1 MSDKPLNGKQYAI
14 LVIVL
19 SIIGFGLIIGLFYD
33 PEKPIPVKT
42 NIEPEGIKSTD
53 PDKLIDSLKYSEI
66 GGEKI
71 TLTNAQEH
79 IDKFPY
85 LKEDAIQ
92 KVLKIQK
99 EKDCG
104 YILVNVK
111 SLIRN
116 AEDYE
121 KGSDSAL
128 WVESVLGMWAER
140 AQELNCQW
148 K

>member
-1 MSDKPLNGKQYAI
+1 MLNDKPLNGKQYVI
-14 LVIVL
+14 LITVL
-19 SIIGFGLIIGLFYD
+19 SIIGFGLVIGLFYD
-33 PEKPIPVKT
+33 PEKPPVKT
-42 NIEPEGIKSTD
+42 NIVSEGIKSTN
-53 PDKLIDSLKYSEI
+53 PDKLINSLKYKEM
-66 GGEKI
+66 GGVI

-92 KVLKIQK
+92 KVLDIQK
-99 EKDCG
+99 EKDCD
-104 YILVNVK
+104 IVLVQVK
-111 SLIRN
+111 SLIRI
-116 AEDYE
+116 AGESE
-121 KGSDSAL
+121 KGSNRAM